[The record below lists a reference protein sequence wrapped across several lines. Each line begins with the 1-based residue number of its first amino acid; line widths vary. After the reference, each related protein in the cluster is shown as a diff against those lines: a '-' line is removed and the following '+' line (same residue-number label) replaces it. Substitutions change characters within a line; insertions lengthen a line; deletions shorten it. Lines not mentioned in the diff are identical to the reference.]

1 MASVFDNLNKL
12 NISQQGKG
20 EDIGKINGFKLKVK
34 KKWESN
40 VEKRCFSDF
49 EISDK

>member
-34 KKWESN
+34 KM
-40 VEKRCFSDF
+40 EKQCREEMFF
-49 EISDK
+49 